1 MASNEEYEASAKLV
15 RELGSYCVKYGL
27 TRADLEPVV
36 HAKLMKEQKEYEER
50 MSNRDMTPRI
60 SREGFAKNV

>member
-1 MASNEEYEASAKLV
+1 MANFEEYEASAKLV
-15 RELGSYCVKYGL
+15 RELGNYCAKYGL

-36 HAKLMKEQKEYEER
+36 HAKLMKEQKEWEEK
-50 MSNRDMTPRI
+50 MENRDRTPRI

>member
-1 MASNEEYEASAKLV
+1 MTNFEEYEASAKLV
-15 RELGSYCVKYGL
+15 RELGSYCAKYGL

-36 HAKLMKEQKEYEER
+36 HAKLMKEQEEYEER

>member
-1 MASNEEYEASAKLV
+1 MANFEEYEASAKLV

-36 HAKLMKEQKEYEER
+36 HAKLMKEQKEHEER

-60 SREGFAKNV
+60 LREGFVKNV

>member
-1 MASNEEYEASAKLV
+1 MANFEEYEASAKLV

-36 HAKLMKEQKEYEER
+36 HAKLMKEQKEWEEKIA
-50 MSNRDMTPRI
+50 NRDRTPRAT
-60 SREGFAKNV
+60 REGLVQNV

>member
-1 MASNEEYEASAKLV
+1 MANFEEYEASAKLV
-15 RELGSYCVKYGL
+15 RELGSYCAKYGL
-27 TRADLEPVV
+27 TKADLEPVV

-60 SREGFAKNV
+60 SRKGFSKDV

>member
-1 MASNEEYEASAKLV
+1 MANFEEYEASAKLV

-36 HAKLMKEQKEYEER
+36 HAKLIKKEKEWEEKIA
-50 MSNRDMTPRI
+50 NRDRTPRAT
-60 SREGFAKNV
+60 REGLVQNV

>member
-1 MASNEEYEASAKLV
+1 MANFEEYEASAKLV
-15 RELGSYCVKYGL
+15 RELGSYCVKYEL

-36 HAKLMKEQKEYEER
+36 HAKLMKEQKEWEEK
-50 MSNRDMTPRI
+50 MENRDRTPRI

>member
-1 MASNEEYEASAKLV
+1 MANFEEYEASAKLV
-15 RELGSYCVKYGL
+15 RELGSYCVKYEL

-36 HAKLMKEQKEYEER
+36 HAKLMKEQKECEER

>member
-1 MASNEEYEASAKLV
+1 MADFEEYEASAKLV
-15 RELGSYCVKYGL
+15 RELGSYCAKYGL

>member
-1 MASNEEYEASAKLV
+1 MASFEEYEASAKLV
-15 RELGSYCVKYGL
+15 RELGSYCAKYGL

-60 SREGFAKNV
+60 SRERFAKNV

>member
-1 MASNEEYEASAKLV
+1 MANFEEYEASAKLV

-36 HAKLMKEQKEYEER
+36 HAKLMKEQEEYEER
-50 MSNRDMTPRI
+50 MSNRDMIPRI

>member
-1 MASNEEYEASAKLV
+1 MANFEEDEASAKLV

>member
-1 MASNEEYEASAKLV
+1 MANFEEYEASAKLV
-15 RELGSYCVKYGL
+15 RELGSYCAKYGL

-60 SREGFAKNV
+60 SRKGFSQDV

>member
-1 MASNEEYEASAKLV
+1 MANFEEYEASAKLV

-27 TRADLEPVV
+27 TRADLELVV
-36 HAKLMKEQKEYEER
+36 HAKLMKEQKEWEEK
-50 MSNRDMTPRI
+50 MENRDRTPRI

>member
-1 MASNEEYEASAKLV
+1 MASNEEYETSAKLV

-36 HAKLMKEQKEYEER
+36 HAKLMKEQKEWEEK
-50 MSNRDMTPRI
+50 MANRDRTPRI
-60 SREGFAKNV
+60 SREGMSQNV

>member
-1 MASNEEYEASAKLV
+1 MANFEEYEASAKLV
-15 RELGSYCVKYGL
+15 RELGSYCAKYGL

>member
-1 MASNEEYEASAKLV
+1 MANFEEYEASAKLV

-36 HAKLMKEQKEYEER
+36 HDKLMKEQKEWEEK
-50 MSNRDMTPRI
+50 MANRDRTPRTT
-60 SREGFAKNV
+60 REGLVRNV

>member
-1 MASNEEYEASAKLV
+1 MANFEEYEASAKLV

-60 SREGFAKNV
+60 SREWFAKNV

>member
-1 MASNEEYEASAKLV
+1 MASFEEYEASAKLV

-27 TRADLEPVV
+27 TMADLEPVV

-60 SREGFAKNV
+60 SREGLSQNV

>member
-1 MASNEEYEASAKLV
+1 MANFEEYEASAKLV
-15 RELGSYCVKYGL
+15 RELGSYCAKYGL

-60 SREGFAKNV
+60 SRERFAKNV